1 MGLGDL
7 RLQLL
12 DVHGMYGRCAGEAH
26 VNFVVGKGVQIGG
39 LCGLADCDET
49 AEG

>member
-1 MGLGDL
+1 
-7 RLQLL
+7 
-12 DVHGMYGRCAGEAH
+12 MYGRCAGEAH
-26 VNFVVGKGVQIGG
+26 INFVVGKGVQIGG